1 MVIWSYGL
9 LFTYLFILHTHTH
22 THTQTIFLIFL
33 FLFLFLLSL
42 SRARVLSFVS
52 ASLEQ
57 LTVIPKDVLVRM
69 ENTMYA
75 TYTCDIYDVYVV

>member
-1 MVIWSYGL
+1 MVIWVIIYI
-9 LFTYLFILHTHTH
+9 FIYLFIYY

-33 FLFLFLLSL
+33 FLLLL